1 MNFSV
6 LEKNELQKVL
16 IKDVENVINSGCN
29 SNETLLITLNENSI
43 ESFEELANN
52 NVSVEYFD
60 SFVRDIYK
68 KVKAGKFEI
77 ISDFTAIQIIYS
89 ISQQEMTE
97 NKAFRN
103 LCKSI
108 SFSRELYNLFG
119 SFKANFVTKEELL
132 KINSSTQL
140 SEEDKNRFAI
150 IIAVFDKYNKFLED
164 RKWLDYRDVVSSV
177 ISVIKSKEV
186 LNNNLKS
193 QYKRV
198 FVYGAQDL
206 SLIQKEFL
214 HLISD
219 DVKFYLDKNAFLQG
233 YQGAINIE
241 NEDNVVLSTIE
252 RNKKIFERAMY
263 IVEGTPFVSES
274 VDDIKYVMF
283 NDFKEEV
290 DYIAKD
296 ILSELKNGTN
306 ASDLAI
312 ITRDNSL
319 KQRIVEILK
328 LYSIPVNAEL
338 YSEEYLLFKYR
349 FNRIFEIFSILE
361 KFDLKEFNFKNFLNL
376 EHNSLVEKEELA
388 EKLNLSIQ
396 SILLEILENKYAIR
410 SFNSLQEKYKHT
422 FLLETVLKNQ
432 DILSDED
439 KKSLFYK
446 VNEINTL
453 YQAYLE
459 QDYAKIVVSVAQIF
473 NSKDENYNKFIAKF
487 LKKLNELIVLKSN
500 LSDKKI
506 DFDTLVEM
514 TELVLEE
521 RQNNVETVNI
531 LTCFRASG
539 REFKKIYMP
548 SMIDKYF
555 PKKSQGTY
563 FVSAVANEYISDE
576 LNKTH
581 FGVGRLIK
589 SNKEELKDE
598 ERMFYVALNSARENV
613 IISTHSYEGQKQVQP
628 SAFFNQL
635 VLSDELN
642 LISFSDTKKEDVREI
657 SIENIEEVKT
667 EPEEKVIKSDDTLYL
682 SASSIQTFL
691 QCPKKYYFRHV
702 LGIKEKTTYSASY
715 GIIVHAIFELMLK
728 KYLDEFSKEKA
739 LELGEILFN
748 ISNDKEKALEVGFDI
763 QLLEQISE
771 LSSLDLC
778 EMKENF
784 VDAIQSL
791 GGDYFNE
798 KPTEAICETKF
809 RFSVP
814 EFENVVFSGFVDLIA
829 KYENG
834 YRILDYKTG
843 KDKTALKKLISDAG
857 VEFLSNVGRSNE
869 CFSETKVK
877 EYEYQ
882 VPLYYLACL
891 NADELKDYKDEIYD
905 MGYQYVR
912 PDYKHGGS
920 KSDFIEAET
929 VKMYKDK
936 ILENI
941 KKYVVDEI
949 RNRTEF
955 EACYNEFNCKH
966 CSFSDIC
973 DIDKDS
979 EEEDDD

>member
-6 LEKNELQKVL
+6 LDKNDLQKIL
-16 IKDVENVINSGCN
+16 IKDVKNLLNTGCDPD
-29 SNETLLITLNENSI
+29 EVLLITLNENVI
-43 ESFEELANN
+43 ESFKELTDINIPIK
-52 NVSVEYFD
+52 YFD
-60 SFVRDIYK
+60 SFVRNVYRKI
-68 KVKAGKFEI
+68 KAGNFEI
-77 ISDFTAIQIIYS
+77 ISDFSAIQIIYS
-89 ISQQEMTE
+89 ISQQKMSK
-97 NKAFRN
+97 NKAFKN

-108 SFSRELYNLFG
+108 SFSRELYNLFS
-119 SFKANFVTKEELL
+119 SFKANCVTKEELS
-132 KINSSTQL
+132 KINSSKELHQ
-140 SEEDKNRFAI
+140 EDKDRFEI
-150 IIAVFDKYNKFLED
+150 IIEIFDEYNKFLQE
-164 RKWLDYRDVVSSV
+164 RNWFDYRDVVLSV
-177 ISVIKSKEV
+177 TSIIKTKAV
-186 LNNNLKS
+186 LNENFKS
-193 QYKRV
+193 QYKHV

-206 SLIQKEFL
+206 SFIQKEFL

-219 DVKFYLDKNAFLQG
+219 DVKFYMDKNASLQG
-233 YQGAINIE
+233 FQGAINIE
-241 NEDNVVLSTIE
+241 DEDNVVASTIK
-252 RNKKIFERAMY
+252 RNQKIYDRALY
-263 IVEGTPFVSES
+263 IVDGTSFVSES
-274 VDDIKYVMF
+274 VDNIKYAKF
-283 NDFKEEV
+283 NDFKEEI

-296 ILSELKNGTN
+296 ILSELKNGTS

-396 SILLEILENKYAIR
+396 SILLEILENKYAVR

-439 KKSLFYK
+439 KKNLFYK
-446 VNEINTL
+446 VHEINTL

-459 QDYAKIVVSVAQIF
+459 QDYAKIVVGLANVFESEE
-473 NSKDENYNKFIAKF
+473 ENYNKFIAKF
-487 LKKLNELIVLKSN
+487 LKKLTEFMALKAN

-506 DFDTLVEM
+506 DFDTFVEM
-514 TELVLEE
+514 VELVLEE
-521 RQNNVETVNI
+521 NQSEIEKVNI
-531 LTCFRASG
+531 LTCFGASG
-539 REFKKIYMP
+539 RVFKKVYLP
-548 SMIDKYF
+548 SMVNEYF
-555 PKKSQGTY
+555 PKKSQWAY
-563 FVSAVANEYISDE
+563 FVSTVANDYISAE
-576 LNKTH
+576 LKNAHYGIRK
-581 FGVGRLIK
+581 LIK
-589 SNKEELKDE
+589 SSKDALKDE
-598 ERMFYVALNSARENV
+598 ERMFYVALNSANENV
-613 IISTHSYEGQKQVQP
+613 LISTHSYEGQKQVQP

-642 LISFSDTKKEDVREI
+642 LISLAETKEDDI
-657 SIENIEEVKT
+657 KSITLEDAEEVQRKS
-667 EPEEKVIKSDDTLYL
+667 EEKVIKSDDTLYL

-702 LGIKEKTTYSASY
+702 LGLKEKTTYSASY

-784 VDAIQSL
+784 VDAIESL
-791 GGDYFNE
+791 GNDYFKE
-798 KPTEAICETKF
+798 KPIEAICETKF

-814 EFENVVFSGFVDLIA
+814 ELENVVFSGFVDLIA

-843 KDKTALKKLISDAG
+843 KDKTALNKLICDAG
-857 VEFLSNVGRSNE
+857 VEFLSNAGKKNQ
-869 CFSETKVK
+869 CFSEAKVK
-877 EYEYQ
+877 SYEYQ

-929 VKMYKDK
+929 VKVYKDK

-955 EACYNEFNCKH
+955 EACYNEFNCKY